1 MHSAFPRL
9 QRTVKVPRGLRTAV
23 EVVLKSFPNRAS
35 NRARG
40 PFVSVGSQPLTAE
53 SSTSSDSWT
62 CLADGLVRVTNAGG
76 TLWLVDWKK
85 DLRQQSPLAAL
96 PSCVRLVTFAAEC
109 SESGNQRGYPAVPRG
124 MRVCALVLL
133 IAVVACGGAA
143 TLSSPVPS
151 ATTITGTIFPGTLP
165 PNPTTP
171 PSPTPSPAPGGL
183 TQAQLKYRLVDEFG
197 RLLFCD
203 PDYYPVARADEGAL
217 AHERFPEIQKDGPT
231 FSALL
236 AHLGIAGASSY
247 TSDQELAIYRDW
259 KMLNA
264 IKLEQVSGGFHFL
277 AIFGTPQQGS
287 RVDGTIDQ
295 RGNVTVASRTP
306 SGQPPCPICLAR
318 GTRIATPSGDIAVE
332 ELKVGDVVWTQD
344 AAGARVALPLIEIGN
359 TPVPA
364 THRVVQLRLSD
375 GRAVDVSP
383 GHPTADGRNIG
394 DLAVGDSYDG
404 AVVVSAELRPYAG
417 GATFDVLPAGASG
430 MYWADGV
437 LLGST
442 IH

>member
-1 MHSAFPRL
+1 
-9 QRTVKVPRGLRTAV
+9 
-23 EVVLKSFPNRAS
+23 
-35 NRARG
+35 
-40 PFVSVGSQPLTAE
+40 
-53 SSTSSDSWT
+53 
-62 CLADGLVRVTNAGG
+62 
-76 TLWLVDWKK
+76 
-85 DLRQQSPLAAL
+85 
-96 PSCVRLVTFAAEC
+96 
-109 SESGNQRGYPAVPRG
+109 

-133 IAVVACGGAA
+133 VAVVACGGAA
-143 TLSSPVPS
+143 TLSSPAPS
-151 ATTITGTIFPGTLP
+151 ATAGTATIAPAGTITATAITGTIVPGTIP
-165 PNPTTP
+165 PNPTAS

-183 TQAQLKYRLVDEFG
+183 TQAQLKYRLVDQFG

-217 AHERFPEIQKDGPT
+217 AHERLPEIQKDAPT
-231 FSALL
+231 FSAIL

-247 TSDQELAIYRDW
+247 TNDQELAIYRDW

-264 IKLEQVSGGFHFL
+264 IRLEQVGGGFHFL
-277 AIFGTPQQGS
+277 AIFGTPQQAS

-332 ELKVGDVVWTQD
+332 NLKVGDVVWTQD
-344 AAGARVALPLIEIGN
+344 AAGARIAAPLLEIGS

-383 GHPTADGRNIG
+383 GHPTADGRKVG
-394 DLAVGDSYDG
+394 DLAAGDRYDG
-404 AVVVSAELRPYAG
+404 AVVVSAELIPYPG
-417 GATFDVLPAGASG
+417 GATFDVLPAGATG
-430 MYWADGV
+430 MYWANGV

-442 IH
+442 IAR